1 MGETS
6 RRKFFLAG
14 LALPAAARIAAA
26 PEPAVPLRF
35 RMLGKTGLRV
45 TELGCGCEAVSD
57 PTVLRHAADL
67 GINFFDTA
75 RAYEGGNN
83 ERVLKTV
90 LEGRRKNLIVASRSY
105 ATDARTVREHLDTSL
120 KEIGTDYLDIWYFGN
135 KNAPEEVNDE
145 MLAVQLAAQKAGKI
159 RFRGISTHR
168 LHRMVQFI
176 IENRF
181 DVVQIP
187 YNFVIGT
194 RRDPQRM
201 EATGLEDALT
211 ELKRAGIGV
220 VAMKVMAGRWHGRPE
235 DNPLYPV
242 YRQESGRAAAIRW
255 VLRDD
260 RVQTTSVRMVD
271 REQVDE
277 NIRAMSGPFSAEDE
291 KILSARLEQIKP
303 LYCREC
309 GACDG
314 ACPKGLP
321 VSDIVR
327 YVMYAEGYNC
337 FEMGYNRFQSLPA
350 NLRAV
355 RCSDCAACA
364 VDCPNGVRVQQRLA
378 RAQQL
383 FA

>member
-1 MGETS
+1 MSETS
-6 RRKFFLAG
+6 RRRFFLTG
-14 LALPAAARIAAA
+14 LALPAASQVRA
-26 PEPAVPLRF
+26 PKTTVPLRF
-35 RMLGKTGLRV
+35 RTLGKTGLRV

-57 PTVLRHAADL
+57 YTVLQHAAGL

-83 ERVLKTV
+83 ERVLKAA
-90 LEGRRKNLIVASRSY
+90 LAGRRKDVVIASRSY
-105 ATDARTVREHLDTSL
+105 ATDARTVRDHLDTSL

-135 KNAPEEVNDE
+135 KSGPEEVNDE

-168 LHRMVQFI
+168 LNRMLPFI
-176 IENRF
+176 IRNRF

-187 YNFVIGT
+187 YNFAIGT
-194 RRDPQRM
+194 RRDPQGM
-201 EATGLEDALT
+201 EATNLEGAIT

-220 VAMKVMAGRWHGRPE
+220 VAMKVMAGRWHGRLE
-235 DNPLYPV
+235 DNPLYSV
-242 YRQESGRAAAIRW
+242 YRHANGRAAAIRW
-255 VLRDD
+255 ALRDD

-271 REQVDE
+271 RDQVNE
-277 NIRAMSGPFSAEDE
+277 NIRAMAGPFSAEDE
-291 KILSARLEQIKP
+291 KVLSAQMETIRP

-321 VSDIVR
+321 VSNVVR
-327 YVMYAEGYNC
+327 YVMYAEGYGQ
-337 FEMGYNRFQSLPA
+337 FEMGYSRFQRMPD
-350 NLRAV
+350 NLKAV

-364 VDCPNGVRVQQRLA
+364 VECPNGVRVRERLS

>member
-1 MGETS
+1 MSETS
-6 RRKFFLAG
+6 RRKFFLTG
-14 LALPAAARIAAA
+14 LALPAAAGART
-26 PEPAVPLRF
+26 PKSTVPLRY
-35 RMLGKTGLRV
+35 RRLGKTGLRV

-57 PTVLRHAADL
+57 HTVLQHAADL

-83 ERVLKTV
+83 ERVLKAA
-90 LEGRRKNLIVASRSY
+90 LRARRKDLVVASRSY
-105 ATDARTVREHLDTSL
+105 ATDARTVKDHLDTSL

-135 KNAPEEVNDE
+135 KSSPEEVNDE

-168 LHRMVQFI
+168 LHRMTQFI
-176 IENRF
+176 IRNRF

-187 YNFVIGT
+187 YNFAIGT
-194 RRDPQRM
+194 RRDPQGM
-201 EATGLEDALT
+201 EATSLESAIA

-220 VAMKVMAGRWHGRPE
+220 VAMKVMAGRWRGRAE
-235 DNPLYPV
+235 DSPLYSV
-242 YRQESGRAAAIRW
+242 YRQANGRNAAIRW
-255 VLRDD
+255 ALRDD

-271 REQVDE
+271 RDEVDE
-277 NIRAMSGPFSAEDE
+277 NVRAMAGPFSAEDG
-291 KILSARLEQIKP
+291 KILSAQAETIRP

-309 GACDG
+309 GSCDG

-321 VSDIVR
+321 VSDVVR
-327 YVMYAEGYNC
+327 YVMYAEGYGH
-337 FEMGYNRFQSLPA
+337 FEMGYNRFQRLPEEVK
-350 NLRAV
+350 AV

-364 VDCPNGVRVQQRLA
+364 VKCPNGVSIRERLA